1 MTNGNSSTVGDAD
14 AAADGRRRARPRR
27 KRRFWVALLL
37 VAGLPWA
44 GVGCRGD
51 IDASAANPPS
61 TARDDAAGRRP
72 PRADT
77 ESTLTLEERQLQQ
90 VKVVP
95 IASLD
100 FPVDKNAPG
109 RIAFNED
116 SATSVYTPYTGHV
129 LRLLAKPGEWVPR
142 GHPLFEIDTPDLVQ
156 AESDLI
162 SAFTAVGKARNQ
174 LEMARRTAARQDDLY
189 QAKAVAQKDWE
200 QAQSDVRNAEHDLQ
214 AAEGTHSAARDRLRV
229 FGKTDADIAVIEEQ
243 RRIDRITQ
251 VRSPIAGMITARKVG
266 PGQFVKPDNP
276 DPLFTIADTRTMWL
290 LANVYETDIASIRV
304 GQPVDVSVLAY
315 PEEIFRARVSY
326 IAPVVDPATHRL
338 AVRAEVTNASGAL
351 RPEMFA
357 TFRIQTSASVKAAAV
372 PVRAVTHDGDLASV
386 WIKSGPREFTRRPVE
401 LGLEHGG
408 FVQALSGVSPGEQV
422 VVEGGVF
429 LSSAG
434 KRT

>member
-1 MTNGNSSTVGDAD
+1 MVSGR
-14 AAADGRRRARPRR
+14 AADRRRLWAT
-27 KRRFWVALLL
+27 L
-37 VAGLPWA
+37 VLAAGLPWA
-44 GVGCRGD
+44 GAGCQRD
-51 IDASAANPPS
+51 IDTSAASVPS
-61 TARDDAAGRRP
+61 AARDDAAGRSAS
-72 PRADT
+72 RADG
-77 ESTLTLEERQLQQ
+77 ESTLTLEVAQLQQ
-90 VKVVP
+90 VKVMP
-95 IASLD
+95 IASLA
-100 FPVDKNAPG
+100 FPIDKNAPG

-116 SATSVYTPYTGHV
+116 TATAVYTPYTGHV
-129 LRLLAKPGEWVPR
+129 LRLLAKPGDWVKR
-142 GHPLFEIDTPDLVQ
+142 GSPLFEIDTPDLVQ

-162 SAFTAVGKARNQ
+162 SAYTSVGKAKNQ

-229 FGKTDADIAVIEEQ
+229 FGKTDADIKVIEEE

-276 DPLFTIADTRTMWL
+276 DPLFTVADISTMWL

-315 PEEIFRARVSY
+315 PGQIFRARLSY
-326 IAPVVDPATHRL
+326 IAPVVDPSTHRL
-338 AVRAEVTNASGAL
+338 AVRAEVTNTSGAL
-351 RPEMFA
+351 KPEMFA
-357 TFRIQTSASVKAAAV
+357 TFRIQTSAAVESAAV
-372 PVRAVTHDGDLASV
+372 PVGAVTRDGDLATV
-386 WIKSGPREFTRRPVE
+386 WIKSGPREFTRRTVE
-401 LGLEHGG
+401 LGAERAG
-408 FVQALSGVSPGEQV
+408 FVQALSGVRPGEQV

-429 LSSAG
+429 LSYAG